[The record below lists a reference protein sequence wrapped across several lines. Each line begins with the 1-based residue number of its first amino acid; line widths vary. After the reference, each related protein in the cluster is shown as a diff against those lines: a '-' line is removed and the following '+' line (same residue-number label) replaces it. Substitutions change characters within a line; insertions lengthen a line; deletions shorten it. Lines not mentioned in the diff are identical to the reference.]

1 MNRSTMGLNLLP
13 EEYKKKLATKMYI
26 KVGVFLATLIVVVV
40 GFCTSQYLL
49 AKVELNNINKDI
61 LTVNELN
68 TKIKS
73 LENSISN
80 KQEQLNSANIE
91 YFEFDTFMKAIYQ
104 YKPASVTIISLD
116 SQDRLVMPK
125 EDEKE
130 GSAKSS
136 EDSRSDAKKAADA
149 NKEATSGSKGDGTKE
164 DTETPKNIEDLIDMH
179 PLTDKYIVLR
189 GFSTSTDDIANYV
202 YKISYLDCVS
212 DIQLTSIEERQDN
225 KGNTTK
231 VFELVIQTI
240 S

>member
-1 MNRSTMGLNLLP
+1 MGLNLLP
-13 EEYKKKLATKMYI
+13 EEYKKKIATRMYI
-26 KVGVFLATLIVVVV
+26 KVSMFLAAFIVIVV
-40 GFCTSQYLL
+40 GLCASQYLM

-68 TKIKS
+68 AKIKS

-80 KQEQLNSANIE
+80 KQEQLNSANID

-116 SQDRLVMPK
+116 SQDRLIMPV
-125 EDEKE
+125 DEEE

-136 EDSRSDAKKAADA
+136 KDNRSDAKKAADA
-149 NKEATSGSKGDGTKE
+149 NKEATSGSNGDETKE
-164 DTETPKNIEDLIDMH
+164 DTDKSKTAEELIDMN
-179 PLTDKYIVLR
+179 PLTDKEIVLR

-225 KGNTTK
+225 RGNTTK